1 MEVKS
6 RIPGTI
12 ENVLV
17 KEGDLVKQ
25 KDILLVMEAMKM
37 ETKIPAP
44 VDGEVVEVK
53 VEKGDRVHS
62 GEVLVVIE

>member
-1 MEVKS
+1 MEVKA

-37 ETKIPAP
+37 ETKVPAP
-44 VDGEVVEVK
+44 VDGEVMEVK